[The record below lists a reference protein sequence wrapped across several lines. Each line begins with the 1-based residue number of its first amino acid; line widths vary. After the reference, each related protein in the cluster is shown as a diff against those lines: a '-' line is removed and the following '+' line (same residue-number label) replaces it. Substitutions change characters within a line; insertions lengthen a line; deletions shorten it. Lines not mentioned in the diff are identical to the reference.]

1 LEKEVTS
8 MEEIRK
14 VEELSIEEL
23 TAQTGELLPDREEMQ
38 VTVTAIGGTAATVV
52 GNTQANFNQALAAQ
66 NITVT
71 VG

>member
-1 LEKEVTS
+1 

-38 VTVTAIGGTAATVV
+38 VVITATGGIAATVV

-71 VG
+71 IHY

>member
-1 LEKEVTS
+1 

-66 NITVT
+66 YITVT
-71 VG
+71 ITV

>member
-1 LEKEVTS
+1 

>member
-71 VG
+71 V

>member
-1 LEKEVTS
+1 

-23 TAQTGELLPDREEMQ
+23 TAQTGELLPAREEMQ
-38 VTVTAIGGTAATVV
+38 TITAIGGLAATVV

-71 VG
+71 ITA

>member
-1 LEKEVTS
+1 

-23 TAQTGELLPDREEMQ
+23 TAQTGELLPAREEMQ
-38 VTVTAIGGTAATVV
+38 VITATGLAATVV

>member
-1 LEKEVTS
+1 

-23 TAQTGELLPDREEMQ
+23 KAQTGELLPAREEMQ
-38 VTVTAIGGTAATVV
+38 VVITAVGGVAATVV

-66 NITVT
+66 NITVNL
-71 VG
+71 

>member
-1 LEKEVTS
+1 

-23 TAQTGELLPDREEMQ
+23 KAQTGELLPTREEMQ
-38 VTVTAIGGTAATVV
+38 TITAVGGVAATVV
-52 GNTQANFNQALAAQ
+52 GNTRANFNQALAAQ